1 MPVHVVCVTA
11 PMECCMHSPMG
22 MMAHGVCS
30 MSAPACPDFVGVFNC
45 RSPAVHNDSAIPIV
59 FSLFFGHC
67 LFYTKPYF
75 DASGQESIESSGPN
89 SSCAND
95 WKNLFFAMGNKKTHK
110 GTKAGPIL
118 YVHLCNIDEKIQH
131 FNTSDKT
138 NIRGI
143 TIHCKNK
150 VLIFTIVFLFEM
162 SLEKN

>member
-1 MPVHVVCVTA
+1 
-11 PMECCMHSPMG
+11 
-22 MMAHGVCS
+22 
-30 MSAPACPDFVGVFNC
+30 
-45 RSPAVHNDSAIPIV
+45 
-59 FSLFFGHC
+59 
-67 LFYTKPYF
+67 
-75 DASGQESIESSGPN
+75 
-89 SSCAND
+89 
-95 WKNLFFAMGNKKTHK
+95 MGNKKTHK

-118 YVHLCNIDEKIQH
+118 YVVHLCNIDEKIQH